1 MTTKHSNVALFVP
14 HAGCPHRCSFCD
26 QRAISGHA
34 ALPTAAEVEAACE
47 RAIATRRTDPTAS
60 EIAFFGGSF
69 TALPVAEQEALLSAA
84 YPYVRAGHFRG
95 IRLSTRPDCVD
106 GETVERLCR
115 FGVTAVELG
124 AQSMDDRVLS
134 ANFRGHTAA
143 DVERAAACIRGAG
156 LELGLQMMTGLY
168 GDTDEGALET
178 ARRLCVL
185 RPATLRIYPTQ
196 VLPGT
201 YLATLWERGDYVPA
215 TLEGAVALCARL
227 LWYVER
233 EQGIPVIRLGLHA
246 DPSLQEKRLAGPY
259 HPAFRELCEGQLYLN
274 TALAM
279 LKRTCPCGGAATL
292 RVAPAALSK
301 MIGQKRAN
309 LAALA
314 EKGYSVTVKT
324 DPAVPLFEVWPE
336 N

>member
-34 ALPTAAEVEAACE
+34 AIPTAAEIQAACE
-47 RAIATRRTDPTAS
+47 RAIATRRTHPEAS

-69 TALPVAEQEALLSAA
+69 TALPAAEQEALLGAA
-84 YPYVRAGHFRG
+84 YPFVQAGHFHG

-106 GETVERLCR
+106 EGTIKRLLR

-124 AQSMDDRVLS
+124 AQSMDDRVLT

-143 DVERAAACIRGAG
+143 DVERAAACIREAG
-156 LELGLQMMTGLY
+156 LTLGLQMMTGLY
-168 GDTDEGALET
+168 GDTDEGAMDT
-178 ARRLCVL
+178 ARRLCAL

-201 YLATLWERGDYVPA
+201 YLARLWERGDYHPA
-215 TLEGAVALCARL
+215 TLDEAVALCARL
-227 LWYVER
+227 LDYVQR
-233 EQGIPVIRLGLHA
+233 QGVRVIRLGLHA
-246 DPSLQEKRLAGPY
+246 DTDLQAKRLAGPY

-274 TALAM
+274 TALAV
-279 LKRTCPCGGAATL
+279 LKRTCPYGGAVTL
-292 RVAPAALSK
+292 TVAPAALSK

-309 LAALA
+309 LAALEA
-314 EKGYSVTVKT
+314 QGYFVTVKT
-324 DPAVPLFEVWPE
+324 HPDVPLYAVRPE
-336 N
+336 I